1 MANLPM
7 RFHRMM
13 EAFDV
18 DVALA
23 RGKRCSE
30 SSGSDHSPES
40 SADLSDLVLSFMED
54 NERSGEEDVV
64 GRGNGKDDEQDNGKE
79 VENIGEWCDNE
90 KCEMLKGLFDGNEDV
105 DEDERN
111 AKEIIRREVEVA
123 IELVG
128 SDSIDDGFK
137 RRLMSQLRE
146 KDLDAG
152 LCKTKWEKKGKLT
165 AGDYEYIDVN
175 FSGKRYIIEVSLATE
190 FEIARPTNQYSS
202 LLNIFPRI
210 FVGKMEE
217 LKRIVRLMCSAIKG
231 SMKKMDLHIP
241 PWRRN
246 LYMQTKWFS
255 SYKRTTNA
263 VATKNASSSHFSAE
277 SFFPK
282 KFMGFEARHVNAYNC
297 RDDYVGINNGFRIGH
312 LTAALNSDN
321 FG

>member
-152 LCKTKWEKKGKLT
+152 ECQLH
-165 AGDYEYIDVN
+165 YI
-175 FSGKRYIIEVSLATE
+175 
-190 FEIARPTNQYSS
+190 SS
-202 LLNIFPRI
+202 N
-210 FVGKMEE
+210 
-217 LKRIVRLMCSAIKG
+217 
-231 SMKKMDLHIP
+231 
-241 PWRRN
+241 
-246 LYMQTKWFS
+246 Y
-255 SYKRTTNA
+255 
-263 VATKNASSSHFSAE
+263 
-277 SFFPK
+277 
-282 KFMGFEARHVNAYNC
+282 
-297 RDDYVGINNGFRIGH
+297 
-312 LTAALNSDN
+312 
-321 FG
+321 

>member
-1 MANLPM
+1 
-7 RFHRMM
+7 MM

-40 SADLSDLVLSFMED
+40 STDLSDLVLSFMED
-54 NERSGEEDVV
+54 NERSEEKEDIVHRKNGDDNEKDHGE
-64 GRGNGKDDEQDNGKE
+64 E

-90 KCEMLKGLFDGNEDV
+90 KSEMLKGLFDGNEDV
-105 DEDERN
+105 DEDERD
-111 AKEIIRREVEVA
+111 AKEMIRREVEVA

-175 FSGKRYIIEVSLATE
+175 LSGKRYIIEVSLATE

-255 SYKRTTNA
+255 SYKRTINA
-263 VATKNASSSHFSAE
+263 IATKKASSHFSAE

-282 KFMGFEARHVNAYNC
+282 KFMGFEARHVKAYNC
-297 RDDYVGINNGFRIGH
+297 RDNYVGINNGFRIGH

-321 FG
+321 FGL

>member
-40 SADLSDLVLSFMED
+40 STDLSDLVLSFMED
-54 NERSGEEDVV
+54 NERSEEKEDIVHRKNGDDNEKDYGE
-64 GRGNGKDDEQDNGKE
+64 E

-90 KCEMLKGLFDGNEDV
+90 KSEMLKGLFDGNEDV
-105 DEDERN
+105 DEDERD
-111 AKEIIRREVEVA
+111 AKEMIRREVEVA

-152 LCKTKWEKKGKLT
+152 ECQLH
-165 AGDYEYIDVN
+165 YI
-175 FSGKRYIIEVSLATE
+175 
-190 FEIARPTNQYSS
+190 SS
-202 LLNIFPRI
+202 N
-210 FVGKMEE
+210 
-217 LKRIVRLMCSAIKG
+217 
-231 SMKKMDLHIP
+231 
-241 PWRRN
+241 
-246 LYMQTKWFS
+246 Y
-255 SYKRTTNA
+255 
-263 VATKNASSSHFSAE
+263 
-277 SFFPK
+277 
-282 KFMGFEARHVNAYNC
+282 
-297 RDDYVGINNGFRIGH
+297 
-312 LTAALNSDN
+312 
-321 FG
+321 